1 MAGMG
6 KWTPAKQTQQIEP
19 QPVEIPSLPAG
30 RWMRVR
36 PVRENGVSGWALDEC
51 IQQADGSFL
60 VKRIHGPDLFDITVF
75 RHEQEVSG

>member
-36 PVRENGVSGWALDEC
+36 PVRENGVSGWALDE
-51 IQQADGSFL
+51 
-60 VKRIHGPDLFDITVF
+60 IHGPDLFDITVF